1 MMTINYKSILFFDLE
16 TSKINNTIND
26 IGAILGDK
34 DYHGKSLDSFCR
46 ISSDAKY
53 LCGHNIINHDIPIL
67 EQNTASSGI
76 TNKSTIDTL
85 LLSALLFPRKP
96 YHRLIKDYSPL
107 SEKPRNNDPLC
118 DARLS
123 KELLID
129 EVHAFNDL
137 EERMK
142 NLYWNLLGAQAGF
155 DGFFQVINYSGAINS
170 PWKLCCEI
178 LGKNICISTNM
189 EERFAQKPIEAAY
202 CCALIKYGCPESII
216 PYWVIYKFPD
226 IIDLIHALR
235 NNICNDD
242 SCEYCL
248 YRRDLAGALKRHF
261 GFDTFRRY
269 GSDEKIPAQQQAV
282 KLAVENKSLIAVFPT
297 GGGKSLT
304 YQLPAL
310 IAGEATKGLTV
321 IISPLQAL
329 MKDQIDNLL
338 EKDITNAVTIYG
350 LLSPPERADA
360 ISRIEDGSVNLL
372 YIAPESL
379 RSETILRLLSKR
391 MISRFVIDEAH
402 CFSSWGH
409 DFRVDYLFIGKF
421 IKLLQ
426 ERQKLS
432 QPIPVSCFTATGKPD
447 VINDIKNYFLKT
459 LNLNLEEISVDSNR
473 KNLKYKIYECE
484 TEREKTEHLI
494 ELIGTARGP
503 VIVYCSR
510 IATVV
515 SVSEKLNKLNIKSG
529 IYHGKLDAEK
539 KKYNMKLFMN
549 GDLKVVVATNA
560 FGMGV
565 DKDDVSMVI
574 HYDIPSSLENYAQ
587 ETGRAGRDPQSD
599 AQCCLLFNSDD
610 IKKHFELNFA
620 NRINQK
626 EISEVWKSIRGFTR
640 NTDILRRSALEIA
653 MNAGWDTEEYDLEV
667 KIRTAI
673 SILEERSFLER
684 NFNYAQVH
692 AVSLLVRNV
701 EESSAMIDAELI
713 SEEDKRLAKLIIQR
727 IIKDDETRIDYL
739 AEHVGAHREDVIRL
753 VNHLKR
759 IKILNDKD
767 MDLSAYVNIAA
778 GPNNDNNS
786 LEILKRFSSIQ
797 KKLLEF
803 LKDRPEKFSLKEINS
818 IVADSSKKIFSLDD
832 IRRVLNY
839 WEIRNFIKKKRID
852 SIALL
857 YTCEYNKAI
866 EELHEING
874 RNIKLA
880 VEIIEFLQEQAIEKK
895 QKDGLKNIT
904 EILVEF
910 SIPHLRKKR
919 DDLLIKNNDSF
930 TDEDYNQA
938 LLYLNSIGAI
948 KLDRGFFVFYSP
960 MTITRKEKNSKRKF
974 SKDDYEILK
983 KYYDQKTE
991 QIHIIQKY
999 AMLMRENIEHAKKF
1013 TSDYFSLQHDEFTKK
1028 YYKTAEEREQI
1039 IKPIQPEIFNQI
1051 YGGLSSEQQKIV
1063 RDYNNTM
1070 ILVAAGPGS
1079 GKTRVLIH
1087 KIASILVAEDVKP
1100 EQFLML
1106 TFSRSA
1112 VMEFR
1117 SRLYD
1122 LIGTIT
1128 RYVDIFTYHSFCFN
1142 LRGVIP
1148 NEEELESIID
1158 DTLNAIDSGKLDVN
1172 KIKNKSVLVIDEFQD
1187 LNEKEYLLVSKIISI
1202 SGDIRVLA
1210 VGDDDQNIF
1219 GFRGASNKYM
1229 EQFVNDGAYFYELRT
1244 NFRSAANLVQ
1254 FSNRLRKMIKNRVK
1268 QLDLVANSND
1278 NGSIS
1283 IYNIKSNNI
1292 INPLVDVV
1300 KDSKYLSDVAILTP
1314 KNEDVSI
1321 IFACLKE
1328 EGLPVSI
1335 GSSDINFRIK
1345 DMEEVIFFTH
1355 RLKELTPVNSGITR
1369 NIWDKVR
1376 NETLEYY
1383 RYTKHIDTVKKI
1395 IDYFGESYKHLF
1407 FSEWASY
1414 ILETRIN
1421 DIQNGNNNIVVSTI
1435 HKAKGREYDTVF
1447 LMLPNYKLIKDDDV
1461 RLIYVAITR
1470 AKKNIYIIDNMNLF
1484 TSLADEDT
1492 KVIYDEKQ
1500 YDEPNN
1506 VSLYFDHKGVNLGF
1520 FKNNSII
1527 KNLQNVHS
1535 GSQLK
1540 YNKKNDRIFYSNTHH
1555 ACMISQKGIQDL
1567 DFWLDKGFSVKDA
1580 EAEYIVQ
1587 WYCKED
1593 EKSYPVVLPK
1603 INLKRSNK

>member
-1 MMTINYKSILFFDLE
+1 MANNYESILFFDLE
-16 TSKINNTIND
+16 TSKINNAIND

-34 DYHGKSLDSFCR
+34 DYHGKSLDSFFN

-67 EQNTASSGI
+67 EQNTENSEI
-76 TNKSTIDTL
+76 FNKSKIDTL

-96 YHRLIKDYSPL
+96 YHKLIKDYGPL
-107 SEKPRNNDPLC
+107 NEKPRNNDPLW

-137 EERMK
+137 EKRMQ
-142 NLYWNLLGAQAGF
+142 NLYWNLLKTQAGF
-155 DGFFQVINYSGAINS
+155 DGFFQIINYSGLVNS
-170 PWKLCCEI
+170 PWELCCEI

-189 EERFAQKPIEAAY
+189 EERFLKNPIEAAY

-216 PYWVIYKFPD
+216 PYWVIYKFPG
-226 IIDLIHALR
+226 IIDLIHTLR
-235 NNICNDD
+235 NNICEDD
-242 SCEYCL
+242 SCEYCQ

-261 GFDTFRRY
+261 GFDTFRKY
-269 GSDEKIPAQQQAV
+269 SSDEIIPAQQQAV

-297 GGGKSLT
+297 GGGKSIT

-338 EKDITNAVTIYG
+338 EKDITNAVTING
-350 LLSPPERADA
+350 LLSPPERVDA
-360 ISRIEDGSVNLL
+360 ILRIEDGNANLL

-379 RSETILRLLSKR
+379 RSETMLRLLSKR
-391 MISRFVIDEAH
+391 IISRFVIDEAH

-421 IKLLQ
+421 IKILQ
-426 ERQKLS
+426 EKQQLS
-432 QPIPVSCFTATGKPD
+432 KPIPISCFTATAKPE
-447 VINDIKNYFLKT
+447 VINDIKNYFFRT

-473 KNLKYKIYECE
+473 KNLKYKIYECD
-484 TEREKTEHLI
+484 TDREKIEHLF
-494 ELIGTARGP
+494 ELIGTTKGP
-503 VIVYCSR
+503 VIIYCSR
-510 IATVV
+510 IATVE
-515 SVSEKLNKLNIKSG
+515 SVSEKLNKLSIKSA
-529 IYHGKLDAEK
+529 IYHGKLDTEK

-574 HYDIPSSLENYAQ
+574 HYDIPQSLENYAQ
-587 ETGRAGRDPQSD
+587 ETGRAGRDAESD
-599 AQCCLLFNSDD
+599 AQCCLLFNSAD
-610 IKKHFELNFA
+610 IKKHFELYFA

-626 EISEVWKSIRGFTR
+626 EISEVWKSIRGFTK

-653 MNAGWDTEEYDLEV
+653 MNAGWDIEDHNLEV
-667 KIRTAI
+667 KIKTAI
-673 SILEERSFLER
+673 SMLEERSFLER
-684 NFNYAQVH
+684 NFNYAKVH
-692 AVSLLVRNV
+692 AVSLLVRDV
-701 EESSAMIDAELI
+701 EKSSKMIDEESI
-713 SEEDKRLAKLIIQR
+713 SENDKRLAKSIIQR

-739 AEHVGAHREDVIRL
+739 AEHVRARREDVIRL

-759 IKILNDKD
+759 MKILNDKD

-786 LEILKRFSSIQ
+786 LEILKRFKNIQ
-797 KKLLEF
+797 KNLLEF
-803 LKDRPEKFSLKEINS
+803 LKDKPEKFSLKEINS

-857 YTCEYNKAI
+857 YTFEYKIRI
-866 EELHEING
+866 EELSEINDK
-874 RNIKLA
+874 NIKLA

-895 QKDGLKNIT
+895 QKDGIKNIT

-910 SIPHLRKKR
+910 SIPYLRRKGNN
-919 DDLLIKNNDSF
+919 LLIRNNESF
-930 TDEDYNQA
+930 TDEDYNEA
-938 LLYLNSIGAI
+938 LLYLNSIDAI

-960 MTITRKEKNSKRKF
+960 MTITRKEKSPNRRF

-1013 TSDYFSLQHDEFTKK
+1013 TSDYFSLPHDEFIKK

-1063 RDYNNTM
+1063 RDYKNNL

-1117 SRLYD
+1117 SRLYE
-1122 LIGTIT
+1122 LIGAIT

-1142 LRGVIP
+1142 LWGMIP
-1148 NEEELESIID
+1148 SEEELESIID
-1158 DTLNAIDSGKLDVN
+1158 ETLNAIDSGQLDVN

-1187 LNEKEYLLVSKIISI
+1187 LNEKEYLLISKIINI

-1229 EQFVNDGAYFYELRT
+1229 YQFKKDGAYLYELRT

-1254 FSNRLRKMIKNRVK
+1254 FSNRLRKMIKHKVK
-1268 QLDLVANSND
+1268 QLDLVANSNN
-1278 NGSIS
+1278 NGSIT

-1292 INPLVDVV
+1292 INPLIDVV
-1300 KDSKYLSDVAILTP
+1300 KGSKFLSDAAILTL

-1335 GSSDINFRIK
+1335 GSSNINFRIK
-1345 DMEEVIFFTH
+1345 DMEEIVFFTN
-1355 RLKELTPVNSGITR
+1355 RLKELAPVNSEITR

-1376 NETLEYY
+1376 KETLEYY
-1383 RYTKHIDTVKKI
+1383 RYTKHIDIVKKI

-1407 FSEWASY
+1407 FSEWASN
-1414 ILETRIN
+1414 ILETSVN
-1421 DIQNGNNNIVVSTI
+1421 DIHNDNNNIVVTTI

-1447 LMLPNYKLIKDDDV
+1447 LMLPDYQFIKDDDV

-1470 AKKNIYIIDNMNLF
+1470 AKKNLYIINNMNLF
-1484 TSLADEDT
+1484 TSLADENT
-1492 KVIYDEKQ
+1492 KIVQDEKQ
-1500 YDEPNN
+1500 YDEPNS
-1506 VSLYFDHKGVNLGF
+1506 VSLYFDHKGVQLGF

-1527 KNLQNVHS
+1527 KTLKNVHS
-1535 GSQLK
+1535 GSQLE
-1540 YNKKNDRIFYSNTHH
+1540 YNKKNDNVFYLNNNH
-1555 ACMISQKGIQDL
+1555 ACMISQKGIHDL
-1567 DFWLDKGFSVKDA
+1567 NYWFDKGFSVKDA
-1580 EAEYIVQ
+1580 EAEYVVQ
-1587 WYCKED
+1587 WYCKD
-1593 EKSYPVVLPK
+1593 DDKSYPVVLPK
-1603 INLKRSNK
+1603 INLKKE